1 MHAYLFN
8 ENYPG
13 MISESFFFSAF
24 RKLLVND
31 PPTVEDL
38 EGIDYSLVKS
48 MELLRTIET
57 TGVNEET
64 FSSTFFETFTT
75 TSSDDRVVELKP
87 NGKNIDVTFENRHEY
102 CDLVIQVWFNC
113 FLLNECLIHICLFSI
128 DFTNSM
134 LKHQPFEMD

>member
-1 MHAYLFN
+1 M
-8 ENYPG
+8 
-13 MISESFFFSAF
+13 
-24 RKLLVND
+24 
-31 PPTVEDL
+31 EDL

-87 NGKNIDVTFENRHEY
+87 NGKNLDVTFENRHEY
-102 CDLVIQVWFNC
+102 CDLVIQVKKRFRSC
-113 FLLNECLIHICLFSI
+113 LAVFTFSPFLSVSI
-128 DFTNSM
+128 DFMNSI
-134 LKHQPFEMD
+134 LKPVQFETD